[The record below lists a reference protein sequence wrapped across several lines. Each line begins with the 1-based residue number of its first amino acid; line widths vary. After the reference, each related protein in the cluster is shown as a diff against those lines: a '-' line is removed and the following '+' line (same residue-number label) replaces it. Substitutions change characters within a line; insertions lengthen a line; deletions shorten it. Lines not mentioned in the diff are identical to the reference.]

1 MSPVVTGFALGLLL
15 GAAKVM
21 AIAAVGFGI
30 AWWRGRLRIRS
41 LEAELLETQAL
52 LERQFPQLPDPR
64 ADAPASRPPRSPS
77 A

>member
-1 MSPVVTGFALGLLL
+1 MSPELTGFVLGLLL

-21 AIAAVGFGI
+21 TIAAVGFGV

-41 LEAELLETQAL
+41 LEAELSETQAL
-52 LERQFPQLPDPR
+52 LERQLPQLPDPR
-64 ADAPASRPPRSPS
+64 ADAPASRPTRSPS